1 MCAEIY
7 LHGQILGTHSFL
19 LRDGFVEPDEYAEIK
34 EKYFLPGGET
44 GTAATVLSSL
54 GASVKMD
61 GTHIGTEVAPLLK
74 SFYADKSVDLSS
86 IYFDP
91 DYVGLMDYVVIAGL
105 VRSPMGFFQ
114 TLYASGIKRWNDPKE
129 QDIVEAKVVGIDP
142 YFMEATQMTAELCV
156 KHGKPFV
163 TIDSRHD
170 SYLHQHC
177 AINVVSKECTADYI
191 KEGKTMEEIF
201 KLLTET
207 TDGLVIITSGEKD
220 MLYGRKGEE
229 MKRMKPIPV
238 EVRSTLGAGDTFKA
252 GCLYALLRGMSDAEI
267 VRFASA
273 CSAIAISRFPLPL
286 NPPTMEEVKALIG

>member
-74 SFYADKSVDLSS
+74 SFYANKSVDLSS
-86 IYFDP
+86 ICFDP
-91 DYVGLMDYVVIAGL
+91 DYAGLMDYVVIAGL

-142 YFMEATQMTAELCV
+142 YFMESTQMAAELCV
-156 KHGKPFV
+156 KHGSPLSPSTAV
-163 TIDSRHD
+163 MIPI
-170 SYLHQHC
+170 C
-177 AINVVSKECTADYI
+177 INIA
-191 KEGKTMEEIF
+191 
-201 KLLTET
+201 
-207 TDGLVIITSGEKD
+207 
-220 MLYGRKGEE
+220 
-229 MKRMKPIPV
+229 P
-238 EVRSTLGAGDTFKA
+238 STLYPRNAPLTTSRKA
-252 GCLYALLRGMSDAEI
+252 KRLKRSLNCLSI
-267 VRFASA
+267 
-273 CSAIAISRFPLPL
+273 
-286 NPPTMEEVKALIG
+286 PPMVLSSSPPVKRTCFTAARARR